1 MKFLIDQT
9 ATAELHPCMVN
20 RCDNRAVARS
30 KIRSRALRFGR
41 ARSAPAISRSTRE
54 DDFLWIFCLPSS
66 LLAAWIEKVEGG
78 QFLSKAK

>member
-9 ATAELHPCMVN
+9 ATAELHPGMIN
-20 RCDNRAVARS
+20 RCENRAVARA
-30 KIRSRALRFGR
+30 KIRSRALRFEF
-41 ARSAPAISRSTRE
+41 ARPAPAMSRWTRE
-54 DDFLWIFCLPSS
+54 DDFFWIFCLPSS